1 LIAKLDRLSR
11 NVHFISGLLESKVR
25 FVCCDLPEADRT
37 MLQMRAVFAEWEA
50 RMISERTKAALAAAK
65 TRGVK
70 LGNPQIRELNRD
82 PARKAR
88 LFAKNMKRM
97 LDAMHTAG
105 ITQRSMVDEL
115 NKMGV
120 AAPRGG

>member
-1 LIAKLDRLSR
+1 
-11 NVHFISGLLESKVR
+11 
-25 FVCCDLPEADRT
+25 

-70 LGNPQIRELNRD
+70 LGNPRIRELNRD

-88 LFAKNMKRM
+88 LFAKNMKRT
-97 LDAMHTAG
+97 LDAMRTAG

-120 AAPRGG
+120 AAPRGGKWRLSQLQRVLTRLR